1 MIGVPLWDG
10 LFKWTKATFCSSEP
24 ISMCRNFYFVNKYN
38 LESATLLWFE
48 NLFQNKAI
56 SNLNR
61 FKHCKWICD
70 NLVWLNCYSFVLLS
84 TIVTQQW
91 KNWIGWSRTVVCGHR
106 PKALAITWDVFF
118 KNGPNPTSFLISFF
132 SHDKYST
139 NAINDIR
146 VDGVLGTQT
155 QGGRMVG
162 TDKSTELWWHPIILL
177 IVNRNFV

>member
-1 MIGVPLWDG
+1 MKKLD
-10 LFKWTKATFCSSEP
+10 
-24 ISMCRNFYFVNKYN
+24 R
-38 LESATLLWFE
+38 LESNCGLRPPAEGT
-48 NLFQNKAI
+48 
-56 SNLNR
+56 SNYMR
-61 FKHCKWICD
+61 C
-70 NLVWLNCYSFVLLS
+70 
-84 TIVTQQW
+84 
-91 KNWIGWSRTVVCGHR
+91 
-106 PKALAITWDVFF
+106 FF